1 LLDVVEEQILS
12 LLCVWPGRTP
22 DVIMGALVLRK
33 EALDL
38 ALQELEGKRFVSV
51 ICARDG
57 DPKTP
62 TLNLDILLPRIAV
75 FPRFQEPLLRHI
87 YRKKN

>member
-51 ICARDG
+51 ICTRDG
-57 DPKTP
+57 DPKNTNP
-62 TLNLDILLPRIAV
+62 ELRYPSSKNCGFSS
-75 FPRFQEPLLRHI
+75 FPRAPAASYI
-87 YRKKN
+87 